1 MSLTTALLAIAVSVV
16 ALLVLIV
23 RLKVH
28 PFVAMFGVAVTLG
41 VVFGV
46 PLVSRTVDGTTT
58 EGIVAVMLTSMG
70 KSIPHILIL
79 VGLGCVIG
87 EIIARSGGSELLGDK
102 LLAITGQNRAVLAMV
117 IAGLLVGSTLFFDI
131 AVILLAPVVIAVAR
145 QAGRNAAVLAVPMA
159 IAVLSVHAVV
169 PPHPGAVAV
178 AAGLG
183 ADSGLL
189 ILFGVGT
196 MVPGA
201 LLGCWYAYRAATK
214 LERRGLLLEP
224 DVETPAPGGGSTGG
238 STGGQPSTG
247 GTGGGVATA
256 TSTTTVTT
264 LQAQTETAPERVP
277 HVLGRLIAVLLL
289 PVLLILVATLVGAA
303 TGGAYSPVL
312 NTIRFIG
319 IPEVALVITTVVAF
333 ATLVARPQRRL
344 TGMSEIGR
352 VGLKPV
358 GEIVLSTGGGI
369 AFGGM
374 IAATGMGA
382 VLVEGLQ
389 GANVPVVIF
398 GFLLAVLLRASLGT
412 TTAAVTTVA
421 TLLAGSIDTS
431 SLGAVHVALLAVGIC
446 AGGVCLSHV
455 NDAGFWVLSRYFTI
469 SEVTML
475 KTWTVGVTI
484 MGVVCIALVSVLWYL
499 LPMAQ

>member
-23 RLKVH
+23 RLRVH
-28 PFVAMFGVAVTLG
+28 PFIAMFGVAVTLG

-46 PLVSRTVDGTTT
+46 PLVDRTVDGTATV
-58 EGIVAVMLTSMG
+58 GIVGVMLTSMG
-70 KSIPHILIL
+70 RSIPHILIL

-102 LLAITGQNRAVLAMV
+102 LLALTGQNRAVLAMV

-201 LLGCWYAYRAATK
+201 LLGCWYAYRATTK
-214 LERRGLLLEP
+214 LERRGLLVEP
-224 DVETPAPGGGSTGG
+224 DVETPTPGGS
-238 STGGQPSTG
+238 STGGQPATG

-256 TSTTTVTT
+256 TAPATT
-264 LQAQTETAPERVP
+264 LHLQAEAAPERVP
-277 HVLGRLIAVLLL
+277 HVLGRLVAVLLL
-289 PVLLILVATLVGAA
+289 PVLLILIATLVAAA
-303 TGGAYSPVL
+303 TGNAYSPVL

-374 IAATGMGA
+374 IAATGTGA

-389 GANVPVVIF
+389 GLNVPVVVF

-484 MGVVCIALVSVLWYL
+484 MGVVCIFLVSALWYL